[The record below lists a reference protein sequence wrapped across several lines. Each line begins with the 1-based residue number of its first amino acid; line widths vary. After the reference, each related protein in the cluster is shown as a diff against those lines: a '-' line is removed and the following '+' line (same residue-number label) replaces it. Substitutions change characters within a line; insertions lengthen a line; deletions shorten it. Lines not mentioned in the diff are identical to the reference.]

1 MQQIFTFSGKFVDM
15 VYGRGWL
22 RKCWTEMGE
31 RHTMRRCVRRHVLIK
46 HVILGRHRWALRRNW
61 KFGVPGSRLPRIRP
75 RTEENLLY
83 AIHLGV

>member
-46 HVILGRHRWALRRNW
+46 HVILGDIAGRYA
-61 KFGVPGSRLPRIRP
+61 GIGSLEYLVRDYQESVL
-75 RTEENLLY
+75 
-83 AIHLGV
+83 A